1 MALVKCPECNNEVSD
16 KASSC
21 PKCGV
26 PLAASNPTQSSEEIT
41 NGIQCPFCKHQLE
54 ASAITCGFCGAEY
67 GYYNSKNGQVSST
80 LNFKSIFTFM
90 VGSGISTV
98 VLIGLSVWFQSR
110 RSILALFS
118 GMGVLV
124 SLMFIFFSILAL
136 INTLAM
142 KAKGKNWWK
151 TR

>member
-1 MALVKCPECNNEVSD
+1 MALIKCPECNNEVSD
-16 KASSC
+16 KASAC
-21 PKCGV
+21 PKCGA
-26 PLAASNPTQSSEEIT
+26 PLTASNPTQSSEKIT
-41 NGIQCPFCKHQLE
+41 DGIKCPFCKHQLE

-67 GYYNSKNGQVSST
+67 GYYNSKNRQVSST
-80 LNFKSIFTFM
+80 LNFKTIFTFM
-90 VGSGISTV
+90 VGSCISTV
-98 VLIGLSVWFQSR
+98 VLIGLSLWFQSR

-118 GMGVLV
+118 GMGVLF
-124 SLMFIFFSILAL
+124 SLMLIFFSVLAL